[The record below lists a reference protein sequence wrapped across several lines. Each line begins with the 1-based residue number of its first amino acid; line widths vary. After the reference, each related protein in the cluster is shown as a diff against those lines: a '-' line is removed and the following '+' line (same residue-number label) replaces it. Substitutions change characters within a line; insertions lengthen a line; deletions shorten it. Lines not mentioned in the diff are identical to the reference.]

1 METAL
6 KEYRLKRNFRQT
18 SEPAGSAKQRPGK
31 SGGADGGIFIVHKHD
46 ARRLHYDLRLEH
58 KGVLWSWAV
67 TRGPSLDPTEK
78 RLSVHVENHPLEYAE
93 FEGSIPK
100 GSYGAGTVIVWDE
113 GTWTPL
119 EDAAKGMKKG
129 HLNFEL
135 HGKKL
140 KGGWHL
146 VRMKPRTGEK
156 HDNWLLIKANDAFA
170 RPGEDI
176 LENEPHS
183 VKSKTKISE
192 AAVAKKRPAEKPK
205 KQSAGKKIRRL
216 SSLPDFIPPALATLK
231 SAPPSGKEW
240 LHEVKFDGY
249 RIQAHVANGKVKL
262 LTRSGLDW
270 TGRFGDGIV
279 AALAGLNCTQAIIDG
294 EIVVLS
300 ETGVASFA
308 RLQADLSDSRSDRM
322 LFYTFDLLHLN
333 DESCGDEPT
342 VERKARLAELLKNQK
357 ADSPLSYSD
366 HFVEPG
372 EVMLAHAC
380 RMGLEGI
387 ISKRA
392 DVSYSSGR
400 TPDWIKSKC
409 TLRQEFIIIGYLPS
423 AATGRGLRS
432 ILVAYQENGKLKYG
446 GRVGTGFSQKSGD
459 DLKRKLDRLKLKA
472 SPVPGL
478 EKMEKSAIWV
488 KPELVAEVEFRTWTD
503 AGVLRQAA
511 YLGLREDKP
520 AQEVKKEMPDE
531 PSSQPKTSARKATVS
546 LTNANKLLWPDA
558 KISKQDLFAYY
569 GTVWPRMEAFVVER
583 PLSLLR
589 APDGIGG
596 QRFFQKHAS
605 PGMHEAISTMRDAE
619 DHQELIYIR
628 NFDGMAALVQLGAV
642 EVHIWGAKIE
652 AIETPDQI
660 VFDLDPDE
668 GLGEQAVRDATLA
681 VKLKLDE
688 LGLPALVKTSGGKG
702 FHIVV
707 PLKPKAQWAEVKT
720 FAHDFAHAMA
730 QSDPGLYTATL
741 SKKARK
747 GRIFIDYLRNGKG
760 STTVAPYS
768 LRANENAA
776 ISMPIGWSLLK
787 KNISPKAFLINGA
800 ETGKALRQADP
811 WAQFFKIGK
820 SLRQ

>member
-1 METAL
+1 MAKTV
-6 KEYRLKRNFRQT
+6 
-18 SEPAGSAKQRPGK
+18 PAK
-31 SGGADGGIFIVHKHD
+31 
-46 ARRLHYDLRLEH
+46 
-58 KGVLWSWAV
+58 
-67 TRGPSLDPTEK
+67 
-78 RLSVHVENHPLEYAE
+78 N
-93 FEGSIPK
+93 SIQK
-100 GSYGAGTVIVWDE
+100 
-113 GTWTPL
+113 
-119 EDAAKGMKKG
+119 
-129 HLNFEL
+129 
-135 HGKKL
+135 
-140 KGGWHL
+140 
-146 VRMKPRTGEK
+146 
-156 HDNWLLIKANDAFA
+156 
-170 RPGEDI
+170 
-176 LENEPHS
+176 
-183 VKSKTKISE
+183 
-192 AAVAKKRPAEKPK
+192 
-205 KQSAGKKIRRL
+205 SAGKNTRRS
-216 SSLPDFIPPALATLK
+216 SSLPDFIPPALATLR
-231 SAPPSGKEW
+231 SAPPAGKEW

-249 RIQAHVANGKVKL
+249 RIQAHIVKGKVKL

-270 TGRFGDGIV
+270 SKRFGDGIV
-279 AALAGLNCTQAIIDG
+279 AALAGLNCKQAIIDG
-294 EIVVLS
+294 EIVVLA
-300 ETGVASFA
+300 ENGVASFA
-308 RLQADLSDSRSDRM
+308 RLQADLSDNRSNRM
-322 LFYTFDLLHLN
+322 LFYVFDLLHLD
-333 DESCGDEPT
+333 DEACLNEPT

-357 ADSPLSYSD
+357 TNSPLRLSE
-366 HFVEPG
+366 HFLEPG
-372 EVMLAHAC
+372 EAMLAHAC

-392 DVSYSSGR
+392 DAPYDSGR
-400 TPDWIKSKC
+400 TADWIKSKC

-459 DLKRKLDRLKLKA
+459 DLKRKLDKLKQKS

-488 KPELVAEVEFRTWTD
+488 KPTLVAEVEFRTWTD

-511 YLGLREDKP
+511 FQGLREDKP
-520 AQEVKKEMPDE
+520 AYEVKKEMPEE
-531 PSSQPKTSARKATVS
+531 PSSKPKAPARKTTVS
-546 LTNANKLLWPDA
+546 LTNASKLLWPDA
-558 KISKQDLFAYY
+558 KISKQDLLTYY
-569 GTVWPRMEAFVVER
+569 GAVWPRMEAFVVER

-605 PGMHEAISTMRDAE
+605 PGMHETISTMRDAE
-619 DHQELIYIR
+619 DHEELLYIR
-628 NFDGMAALVQLGAV
+628 NFDGMAALVQLGVV
-642 EVHIWGAKIE
+642 EVHIWGAKID

-688 LGLPALVKTSGGKG
+688 LGLPSLLKTSGGKG

-707 PLKPKAQWAEVKT
+707 PLKPKARWAEVKT

-768 LRANENAA
+768 LRANEKAA
-776 ISMPIGWSLLK
+776 ISMPIDWSLLK

-800 ETGKALRQADP
+800 ETQKALRQADP
-811 WAQFFKIGK
+811 WANFFKIGK
-820 SLRQ
+820 ALRQ